1 MTSVNDNRSKDIR
14 NKLSIEEGVLEN
26 SDTKVGLAE
35 EIDNNGVKNNKA
47 VSNIATNID
56 TSIDKNSSKNADK
69 TSRIEQSSTDIPS
82 NVASISKPL
91 QVDDTP
97 LATKTPAL
105 STSAKPKAIRKPRT
119 TPEKPTPPA
128 KTLSST
134 TKPAPQMIVNPTT
147 KTTSNSA
154 MTTTPKPLTTA
165 LATISNKAHTKVS
178 APVSSTVSAMSA
190 IHKDALVNELTK
202 INWQRSDDGTYSPN
216 SYIHRDLSLLAFHL
230 RVLAQAANPR
240 HPLLERLFFLII
252 FSSNMDEFFE
262 IRVAGI
268 MQKLSLG
275 NVADTPHG
283 MRPSEVLDE
292 ISAITHKAIAEQY
305 RILNED
311 ILPAL
316 AKQDIRY
323 LKRDE
328 LNAAQSAWMKR
339 YFIEQVSPVLTPI
352 SIDPAHPFPRLVNK
366 SLNFIAT
373 LEGKDAFGRDINL
386 AIVPAPRSLPRVIR
400 LPDELTGGKEHH
412 VMLSAVIHEHI
423 GELFPGMNVTG
434 CHQFRLTR
442 NADLDLADDVDDIAK
457 ALEGELENRRFG
469 DKVRLEVTTDC
480 PTPISDYLL
489 DEFGLHN
496 NQLYRVNGPVNL
508 TRLLFDF
515 NLPEL
520 RYQPFTRIVPKAFR
534 RDIDKLDKTTS
545 MFAAMRKGDVLVH
558 HPFDSFTPVVNLL
571 WQAANDPKV
580 LAIKQ
585 TLYRSGTNS
594 EIVKALAAAA
604 RNGKEVTAVI
614 ELRARFDEASNISV
628 ANFLHEAGAVVVY
641 GIVGYKTHAKLM
653 LIVRRENDRI
663 RRYVHLGTGN
673 YHAANAKVY
682 TDYGL
687 FTADSDISE
696 DVHKIFQELT
706 GMGKPANL
714 KKLLHA
720 PFTLHDKLISFIDD
734 EIKQAKAGKRA
745 HIIIKV
751 NALTERRLIDKLYD
765 ASQAGVKVELILR
778 SICCLRPQVK
788 GLSENITVR
797 SVVGRFLEHTRVYY
811 FYNNGDERMYCASA
825 DWMDRNLFHRVEVA
839 FPIEDK
845 GLFKQIYYDGLLNY
859 LKDNTQS
866 WSLDGK
872 GNWQQNTPALNEPEH
887 SAQNY
892 LLKVINRVGE

>member
-1 MTSVNDNRSKDIR
+1 MLVSFI
-14 NKLSIEEGVLEN
+14 
-26 SDTKVGLAE
+26 
-35 EIDNNGVKNNKA
+35 KNNNDK
-47 VSNIATNID
+47 IEKTF
-56 TSIDKNSSKNADK
+56 SIK
-69 TSRIEQSSTDIPS
+69 TTIKDDGIPIMIRSS
-82 NVASISKPL
+82 NVAEMDNKHNKSHNTNDIIETNH
-91 QVDDTP
+91 DINDIDT
-97 LATKTPAL
+97 
-105 STSAKPKAIRKPRT
+105 
-119 TPEKPTPPA
+119 E
-128 KTLSST
+128 SST
-134 TKPAPQMIVNPTT
+134 
-147 KTTSNSA
+147 NSA
-154 MTTTPKPLTTA
+154 
-165 LATISNKAHTKVS
+165 V
-178 APVSSTVSAMSA
+178 
-190 IHKDALVNELTK
+190 K
-202 INWQRSDDGTYSPN
+202 INNLLIDSSPDLTEIEWQRSEDGSYSPS
-216 SYIHRDLSLLAFHL
+216 SYINRDLSLLQFHL
-230 RVLAQAANPR
+230 RVLAQAASPR
-240 HPLLERLFFLII
+240 HPLLERLFFLMI
-252 FSSNMDEFFE
+252 FSSNLDEFFE

-268 MQKLSLG
+268 MQKLNLG
-275 NVADTPHG
+275 DVSTSVHG
-283 MRPSEVLDE
+283 MRPSEILNE
-292 ISAITHKAIAEQY
+292 ISAVTHDAIDEQY

-316 AKQDIRY
+316 ALEDIRY

-328 LNAAQSAWMKR
+328 LNAEQSAWMKR

-412 VMLSAVIHEHI
+412 VMLSAIIHEHV
-423 GELFPGMNVTG
+423 GELFPGVNVTG

-442 NADLDLADDVDDIAK
+442 NADLDLADDVEDIAK

-489 DEFGLHN
+489 NEFDLHD

-515 NLPEL
+515 NIPEL
-520 RYQPFTRIVPKAFR
+520 RYKPFTHIVPKPFR
-534 RDIDKLDKTTS
+534 RDFDKLDKTTS

-558 HPFDSFTPVVNLL
+558 HPFHAFSPVVNLL

-594 EIVKALAAAA
+594 EIVQALAAAA
-604 RNGKEVTAVI
+604 LNGKEVTAVI
-614 ELRARFDEASNISV
+614 ELRARFDEASNIAV
-628 ANFLHEAGAVVVY
+628 ANYLQEAGAVVVY

-653 LIVRRENDRI
+653 LIVRREDDKI

-687 FTADSDISE
+687 FSADPDISE
-696 DVHKIFQELT
+696 DVHKIFNELT

-720 PFTLHDKLISFIDD
+720 PFTLHDKLMGFIDD
-734 EIKQAKAGKRA
+734 EITHAKAGKKA

-765 ASQAGVKVELILR
+765 ASQAGVKIELILR
-778 SICCLRPQVK
+778 SMCCLRPQVK

-797 SVVGRFLEHTRVYY
+797 SVIGRFLEHTRIYY
-811 FYNNGDERMYCASA
+811 FHNDGNERLYCGSA

-845 GLFKQIYYDGLLNY
+845 KLSKQIYQDGLLNY
-859 LKDNTQS
+859 LQDNMQAWTLS
-866 WSLDGK
+866 GDGV
-872 GNWQQNTPALNEPEH
+872 WQQIEPAAGELPH
-887 SAQNY
+887 IAQDY
-892 LLKVINRVGE
+892 LLKVINGVGEPV

>member
-1 MTSVNDNRSKDIR
+1 MVEINNNENSGDINDMIDVNSVSEDNNENFNKDI
-14 NKLSIEEGVLEN
+14 S
-26 SDTKVGLAE
+26 
-35 EIDNNGVKNNKA
+35 
-47 VSNIATNID
+47 
-56 TSIDKNSSKNADK
+56 
-69 TSRIEQSSTDIPS
+69 
-82 NVASISKPL
+82 
-91 QVDDTP
+91 
-97 LATKTPAL
+97 
-105 STSAKPKAIRKPRT
+105 
-119 TPEKPTPPA
+119 
-128 KTLSST
+128 
-134 TKPAPQMIVNPTT
+134 
-147 KTTSNSA
+147 
-154 MTTTPKPLTTA
+154 
-165 LATISNKAHTKVS
+165 
-178 APVSSTVSAMSA
+178 VSSSHNDLAD
-190 IHKDALVNELTK
+190 ID
-202 INWQRSDDGTYSPN
+202 WQRSEDGSYSPS
-216 SYIHRDLSLLAFHL
+216 SYINRDLSLLQFHL
-230 RVLAQAANPR
+230 RVLAQAASPR

-252 FSSNMDEFFE
+252 FSSNLDEFFE

-268 MQKLSLG
+268 MQKLNIGDVSTS
-275 NVADTPHG
+275 AHG
-283 MRPSEVLDE
+283 MRPSEVLNE
-292 ISAITHKAIAEQY
+292 ISVITHDAINEQY

-316 AKQDIRY
+316 ALEDIRY

-328 LNAAQSAWMKR
+328 LNAEQSAWMKR
-339 YFIEQVSPVLTPI
+339 YFTEQVVPVLTPI

-412 VMLSAVIHEHI
+412 VMLSAIIHEHI
-423 GELFPGMNVTG
+423 GELFPGMSVTG

-442 NADLDLADDVDDIAK
+442 NADLDLADDVEDIAK

-480 PTPISDYLL
+480 PTHISEYLL
-489 DEFGLHN
+489 NEFELHD

-515 NLPEL
+515 NIPAL
-520 RYQPFTRIVPKAFR
+520 RYQPFTHAIPKAFR
-534 RDIDKLDKTTS
+534 REMDKSDKSTS
-545 MFAAMRKGDVLVH
+545 MFAAMRKSDVLVH
-558 HPFDSFTPVVNLL
+558 HPFHAFSPIINLL
-571 WQAANDPKV
+571 WQAASDPKV

-614 ELRARFDEASNISV
+614 ELRARFDEASNIAV
-628 ANFLHEAGAVVVY
+628 ANYLQEAGAVVVY

-653 LIVRRENDRI
+653 LIVRREEDRI
-663 RRYVHLGTGN
+663 RRYIHLGTGN

-687 FTADSDISE
+687 FSADPDISE

-720 PFTLHDKLISFIDD
+720 PFTLHEKLMSFIDD
-734 EIKQAKAGKRA
+734 EIAHAKAGKRA
-745 HIIIKV
+745 HIIVKA

-765 ASQAGVKVELILR
+765 ASQAGVKIELILR
-778 SICCLRPQVK
+778 SMCCLRPQVK

-797 SVVGRFLEHTRVYY
+797 SLIGRFLEHTRIYY
-811 FYNNGDERMYCASA
+811 FYNDGDERLYCGSA

-839 FPIEDK
+839 FPIENK
-845 GLFKQIYYDGLLNY
+845 KLFKQIYQDGLLNY
-859 LKDNTQS
+859 LQDNTQA
-866 WSLDGK
+866 WTLDGT
-872 GNWQQNTPALNEPEH
+872 GVWQQLQPAAGETPHIAQEH
-887 SAQNY
+887 
-892 LLKVINRVGE
+892 LLKVINGVEESS

>member
-1 MTSVNDNRSKDIR
+1 MDNKHS
-14 NKLSIEEGVLEN
+14 N
-26 SDTKVGLAE
+26 SDKTADVIETYIDANNDVNIESDTDKVDGAINTSNPPTDESLINPYGNQALT
-35 EIDNNGVKNNKA
+35 EID
-47 VSNIATNID
+47 
-56 TSIDKNSSKNADK
+56 
-69 TSRIEQSSTDIPS
+69 
-82 NVASISKPL
+82 
-91 QVDDTP
+91 
-97 LATKTPAL
+97 
-105 STSAKPKAIRKPRT
+105 
-119 TPEKPTPPA
+119 
-128 KTLSST
+128 
-134 TKPAPQMIVNPTT
+134 
-147 KTTSNSA
+147 
-154 MTTTPKPLTTA
+154 
-165 LATISNKAHTKVS
+165 
-178 APVSSTVSAMSA
+178 
-190 IHKDALVNELTK
+190 
-202 INWQRSDDGTYSPN
+202 WQRSEDGNYSPS
-216 SYIHRDLSLLAFHL
+216 SYINRDLSLLQFHL
-230 RVLAQAANPR
+230 RVLAQAADPH
-240 HPLLERLFFLII
+240 HPLLERLFFLMI
-252 FSSNMDEFFE
+252 FSSNIDEFFE

-268 MQKLSLG
+268 MQKLNLG
-275 NVADTPHG
+275 DVSTSVHG
-283 MRPSEVLDE
+283 MRPSEILNE
-292 ISAITHKAIAEQY
+292 ISAVTHDAIAEQY

-316 AKQDIRY
+316 ALEDIRY

-328 LNAAQSAWMKR
+328 LNSEQSAWMKR
-339 YFIEQVSPVLTPI
+339 YFTEQVSPVLTPI

-412 VMLSAVIHEHI
+412 VMLSAIIHEHI

-469 DKVRLEVTTDC
+469 DKVRLEVTTEC

-489 DEFGLHN
+489 NEFELHD

-515 NLPEL
+515 NIPSL
-520 RYQPFTRIVPKAFR
+520 RYQPFTHVIPKPFR
-534 RDIDKLDKTTS
+534 REVDKLDKATS
-545 MFAAMRKGDVLVH
+545 MFAAMRKGDVLAH
-558 HPFDSFTPVVNLL
+558 HPFHAFSPIINLL
-571 WQAANDPKV
+571 WQAASDPKV

-614 ELRARFDEASNISV
+614 ELRARFDEASNIAV
-628 ANFLHEAGAVVVY
+628 ANYLQEAGAVVVY

-653 LIVRRENDRI
+653 LIVRREEGKM

-687 FTADSDISE
+687 FSADPDISE

-720 PFTLHDKLISFIDD
+720 PFTLHDKLMSFIDD
-734 EIKQAKAGKRA
+734 EITHVKAGKRA
-745 HIIIKV
+745 HIIVKV

-765 ASQAGVKVELILR
+765 ASQAGVKIELILR

-797 SVVGRFLEHTRVYY
+797 SVIGRFLEHTRIYY
-811 FYNNGDERMYCASA
+811 FYNDGDERLYCGSA

-845 GLFKQIYYDGLLNY
+845 KLSKQIYQDGLLSY
-859 LKDNTQS
+859 LQDNKQAWILS
-866 WSLDGK
+866 GD
-872 GNWQQNTPALNEPEH
+872 GNWQRTKPAADEAPHIAQEH
-887 SAQNY
+887 
-892 LLKVINRVGE
+892 LLKVINRVGEQV

>member
-1 MTSVNDNRSKDIR
+1 MDNKHS
-14 NKLSIEEGVLEN
+14 N
-26 SDTKVGLAE
+26 SDKTADVIETYIDANNDVNRESDTDKVDGAINTSNPLTDE
-35 EIDNNGVKNNKA
+35 SLINPYGNQVLTEID
-47 VSNIATNID
+47 
-56 TSIDKNSSKNADK
+56 
-69 TSRIEQSSTDIPS
+69 
-82 NVASISKPL
+82 
-91 QVDDTP
+91 
-97 LATKTPAL
+97 
-105 STSAKPKAIRKPRT
+105 
-119 TPEKPTPPA
+119 
-128 KTLSST
+128 
-134 TKPAPQMIVNPTT
+134 
-147 KTTSNSA
+147 
-154 MTTTPKPLTTA
+154 
-165 LATISNKAHTKVS
+165 
-178 APVSSTVSAMSA
+178 
-190 IHKDALVNELTK
+190 
-202 INWQRSDDGTYSPN
+202 WQRSEDGNYSPS
-216 SYIHRDLSLLAFHL
+216 SYINRDLSLLQFHL
-230 RVLAQAANPR
+230 RVLAQAADPH
-240 HPLLERLFFLII
+240 HPLLERLFFLMI
-252 FSSNMDEFFE
+252 FSSNIDEFFE

-268 MQKLSLG
+268 MQKLNLG
-275 NVADTPHG
+275 DVSTSVHG
-283 MRPSEVLDE
+283 MRPSEILNE
-292 ISAITHKAIAEQY
+292 ISAVTHDAIAEQY

-316 AKQDIRY
+316 ALEDIRY

-328 LNAAQSAWMKR
+328 LNAEQSAWMKR
-339 YFIEQVSPVLTPI
+339 YFTEQVSPVLTPI

-412 VMLSAVIHEHI
+412 VMLSAIIHEHI

-469 DKVRLEVTTDC
+469 DKVRLEVTTEC

-489 DEFGLHN
+489 NEFELHD

-515 NLPEL
+515 NIPAL
-520 RYQPFTRIVPKAFR
+520 RYQPFTHVIPKPFR
-534 RDIDKLDKTTS
+534 REVDKLDKATS
-545 MFAAMRKGDVLVH
+545 MFAAMRKGDVLAH
-558 HPFDSFTPVVNLL
+558 HPFHAFSPIINLL
-571 WQAANDPKV
+571 WQAASDPKV

-614 ELRARFDEASNISV
+614 ELRARFDEASNIAV
-628 ANFLHEAGAVVVY
+628 ANYLQEAGAVVVY

-653 LIVRRENDRI
+653 LIVRREEGKM

-687 FTADSDISE
+687 FSADPDISE

-720 PFTLHDKLISFIDD
+720 PFTLHDKLMSFIED
-734 EIKQAKAGKRA
+734 EITHAKAGKRA
-745 HIIIKV
+745 HIIVKV

-765 ASQAGVKVELILR
+765 ASQAGVKIELILR

-797 SVVGRFLEHTRVYY
+797 SVIGRFLEHTRIYY
-811 FYNNGDERMYCASA
+811 FYNDGNERLYCGSA

-845 GLFKQIYYDGLLNY
+845 KLSKQIYQDGLLSY
-859 LKDNTQS
+859 LQDNKQAWTLS
-866 WSLDGK
+866 GD
-872 GNWQQNTPALNEPEH
+872 GNWQRTKPAADEAPHIAQEH
-887 SAQNY
+887 
-892 LLKVINRVGE
+892 LLKVINRVGEPV

>member
-1 MTSVNDNRSKDIR
+1 MDNKHS
-14 NKLSIEEGVLEN
+14 N
-26 SDTKVGLAE
+26 SDKTADVIETYIDENNDVNRESDTDKVDGAINTSNPPTDESLINPYGNQALT
-35 EIDNNGVKNNKA
+35 EID
-47 VSNIATNID
+47 
-56 TSIDKNSSKNADK
+56 
-69 TSRIEQSSTDIPS
+69 
-82 NVASISKPL
+82 
-91 QVDDTP
+91 
-97 LATKTPAL
+97 
-105 STSAKPKAIRKPRT
+105 
-119 TPEKPTPPA
+119 
-128 KTLSST
+128 
-134 TKPAPQMIVNPTT
+134 
-147 KTTSNSA
+147 
-154 MTTTPKPLTTA
+154 
-165 LATISNKAHTKVS
+165 
-178 APVSSTVSAMSA
+178 
-190 IHKDALVNELTK
+190 
-202 INWQRSDDGTYSPN
+202 WQRSEDGNYSPS
-216 SYIHRDLSLLAFHL
+216 SYINRDLSLLQFHL
-230 RVLAQAANPR
+230 RVLAQAADPH
-240 HPLLERLFFLII
+240 HPLLERLFFLMI
-252 FSSNMDEFFE
+252 FSSNIDEFFE

-268 MQKLSLG
+268 MQKLNLG
-275 NVADTPHG
+275 DVSTSVHG
-283 MRPSEVLDE
+283 MRPSEILNE
-292 ISAITHKAIAEQY
+292 ISAVTHDAIAEQY

-316 AKQDIRY
+316 ALEDIRY

-328 LNAAQSAWMKR
+328 LNSEQSAWMKR
-339 YFIEQVSPVLTPI
+339 YFTEQVSPVLTPI

-412 VMLSAVIHEHI
+412 VMLSAIIHEHI

-469 DKVRLEVTTDC
+469 DKVRLEVTTEC

-489 DEFGLHN
+489 NEFELHD

-515 NLPEL
+515 NIPSL
-520 RYQPFTRIVPKAFR
+520 RYQPFTHVIPKPFR
-534 RDIDKLDKTTS
+534 REVDKLDKATS
-545 MFAAMRKGDVLVH
+545 MFAAMRKGDVLAH
-558 HPFDSFTPVVNLL
+558 HPFHAFSPIINLL
-571 WQAANDPKV
+571 WQAASDPKV

-614 ELRARFDEASNISV
+614 ELRARFDEASNIAV
-628 ANFLHEAGAVVVY
+628 ANYLQEAGAVVVY

-653 LIVRRENDRI
+653 LIVRREEGKM

-687 FTADSDISE
+687 FSADPDISE

-720 PFTLHDKLISFIDD
+720 PFTLHDKLMSFIDD
-734 EIKQAKAGKRA
+734 EITHAKAGKRA
-745 HIIIKV
+745 HIIVKV

-765 ASQAGVKVELILR
+765 ASQAGVKIELILR

-797 SVVGRFLEHTRVYY
+797 SVIGRFLEHTRIYY
-811 FYNNGDERMYCASA
+811 FYNDGNERLYCGSA

-845 GLFKQIYYDGLLNY
+845 KLSKQIYQDGLLSY
-859 LKDNTQS
+859 LQDNKQAWILS
-866 WSLDGK
+866 GD
-872 GNWQQNTPALNEPEH
+872 GNWQRTKPAADEALHIAQEH
-887 SAQNY
+887 
-892 LLKVINRVGE
+892 LLKVINRVGEPV

>member
-1 MTSVNDNRSKDIR
+1 MSEMDNTQNNNEVTDIIESHIEANDEVNTNSEADDAVQ
-14 NKLSIEEGVLEN
+14 LSNLPTNVSLNHLNDSEGL
-26 SDTKVGLAE
+26 T
-35 EIDNNGVKNNKA
+35 EID
-47 VSNIATNID
+47 
-56 TSIDKNSSKNADK
+56 
-69 TSRIEQSSTDIPS
+69 
-82 NVASISKPL
+82 
-91 QVDDTP
+91 
-97 LATKTPAL
+97 
-105 STSAKPKAIRKPRT
+105 
-119 TPEKPTPPA
+119 
-128 KTLSST
+128 
-134 TKPAPQMIVNPTT
+134 
-147 KTTSNSA
+147 
-154 MTTTPKPLTTA
+154 
-165 LATISNKAHTKVS
+165 
-178 APVSSTVSAMSA
+178 
-190 IHKDALVNELTK
+190 
-202 INWQRSDDGTYSPN
+202 WQRSEDGNYSPS
-216 SYIHRDLSLLAFHL
+216 SYINRDLSLLQFHL
-230 RVLAQAANPR
+230 RVLAQAADPH
-240 HPLLERLFFLII
+240 HPLLERLFFLMI
-252 FSSNMDEFFE
+252 FSSNIDEFFE

-268 MQKLSLG
+268 MQKLNLG
-275 NVADTPHG
+275 DVSTSIHG
-283 MRPSEVLDE
+283 MRPSEILNE
-292 ISAITHKAIAEQY
+292 ISAVTHDAIAEQY

-316 AKQDIRY
+316 ALEDIRY

-328 LNAAQSAWMKR
+328 LNSEQSAWMKR
-339 YFIEQVSPVLTPI
+339 YFTEQVSPVLTPI

-400 LPDELTGGKEHH
+400 LPDELTGGKEYH
-412 VMLSAVIHEHI
+412 VMLSAIIHEHI

-469 DKVRLEVTTDC
+469 DKVRLEVTTEC

-489 DEFGLHN
+489 NEFELHD

-515 NLPEL
+515 NIPAL
-520 RYQPFTRIVPKAFR
+520 RYQPFTHVVPKPFR
-534 RDIDKLDKTTS
+534 REVDKLDKATS
-545 MFAAMRKGDVLVH
+545 MFAAMRKGDVLAH
-558 HPFDSFTPVVNLL
+558 HPFHAFSPIINLL
-571 WQAANDPKV
+571 WQAASDPKV

-614 ELRARFDEASNISV
+614 ELRARFDEASNIAV
-628 ANFLHEAGAVVVY
+628 ANYLQEAGAVVVY

-653 LIVRRENDRI
+653 LIVRREDDKI

-687 FTADSDISE
+687 FSADPDISE

-720 PFTLHDKLISFIDD
+720 PFTLHDKLMSFIDD
-734 EIKQAKAGKRA
+734 EIAHAKAGKRA
-745 HIIIKV
+745 HIIVKV

-765 ASQAGVKVELILR
+765 ASQAGVKIELILR
-778 SICCLRPQVK
+778 SMCCLRPQVK

-797 SVVGRFLEHTRVYY
+797 SIVGRFLEHTRIYY
-811 FYNNGDERMYCASA
+811 FYNDGDERLYCGSA

-845 GLFKQIYYDGLLNY
+845 RLFKQIYQDGLLNY
-859 LKDNTQS
+859 LQDNKQAWILS
-866 WSLDGK
+866 GDGH
-872 GNWQQNTPALNEPEH
+872 WQQTKLAVSEAPH
-887 SAQNY
+887 IAQEY
-892 LLKVINRVGE
+892 LLKVINRVGESV

>member
-1 MTSVNDNRSKDIR
+1 MVEINNNQNSGDMNKMIDVNSVSEDGNENV
-14 NKLSIEEGVLEN
+14 NKN
-26 SDTKVGLAE
+26 M
-35 EIDNNGVKNNKA
+35 
-47 VSNIATNID
+47 
-56 TSIDKNSSKNADK
+56 
-69 TSRIEQSSTDIPS
+69 
-82 NVASISKPL
+82 SIS
-91 QVDDTP
+91 
-97 LATKTPAL
+97 
-105 STSAKPKAIRKPRT
+105 
-119 TPEKPTPPA
+119 
-128 KTLSST
+128 
-134 TKPAPQMIVNPTT
+134 
-147 KTTSNSA
+147 SNYND
-154 MTTTPKPLTTA
+154 LTY
-165 LATISNKAHTKVS
+165 I
-178 APVSSTVSAMSA
+178 
-190 IHKDALVNELTK
+190 D
-202 INWQRSDDGTYSPN
+202 WQRSEDGSYSPS
-216 SYIHRDLSLLAFHL
+216 SYINRDLSLLQFHL
-230 RVLAQAANPR
+230 RVLAQAASPR

-252 FSSNMDEFFE
+252 FSSNLDEFFE

-268 MQKLSLG
+268 MQKLNIGDVSTS
-275 NVADTPHG
+275 AHG
-283 MRPSEVLDE
+283 MRPSEVLND
-292 ISAITHKAIAEQY
+292 ISAVAHEAIAEQY

-316 AKQDIRY
+316 AKEDIRY

-328 LNAAQSAWMKR
+328 LNSEHSAWMKR
-339 YFIEQVSPVLTPI
+339 YFTEQVSPVLTPI

-412 VMLSAVIHEHI
+412 VMLSAIIHEHI

-442 NADLDLADDVDDIAK
+442 NADLDLADDVEDIAK

-489 DEFGLHN
+489 NEFELHD

-515 NLPEL
+515 NIPAL
-520 RYQPFTRIVPKAFR
+520 RYQPFTQAIPKAFR
-534 RDIDKLDKTTS
+534 REEKKLDKTSS
-545 MFAAMRKGDVLVH
+545 MFAAMRKSDVLVH
-558 HPFDSFTPVVNLL
+558 HPFHSFSPVVNLL

-614 ELRARFDEASNISV
+614 ELRARFDEASNIAV
-628 ANFLHEAGAVVVY
+628 ANYLQEAGAVVVY

-653 LIVRRENDRI
+653 LIIRREDDRI

-687 FTADSDISE
+687 FTADPDISE

-720 PFTLHDKLISFIDD
+720 PFTLHDKLMSFIDD
-734 EIKQAKAGKRA
+734 EIAHAKAGKRA
-745 HIIIKV
+745 HIMVKV
-751 NALTERRLIDKLYD
+751 NALTERRLIAKLYD
-765 ASQAGVKVELILR
+765 ASQAGVKIELILR
-778 SICCLRPQVK
+778 SMCCLRPQVK

-797 SVVGRFLEHTRVYY
+797 SVIGRFLEHTRIYY
-811 FYNNGDERMYCASA
+811 FYNNGDERLYCGSA

-845 GLFKQIYYDGLLNY
+845 KLFQQIYQDGLINY
-859 LKDNTQS
+859 LQDNTQA
-866 WSLDGK
+866 WTLNGDGV
-872 GNWQQNTPALNEPEH
+872 WQQLQPAAGTPPHAAQEH
-887 SAQNY
+887 
-892 LLKVINRVGE
+892 LLTLINGVEASS

>member
-1 MTSVNDNRSKDIR
+1 MDVNNKQDTDSNNTVIAVDNKSHTESRNDN
-14 NKLSIEEGVLEN
+14 LTE
-26 SDTKVGLAE
+26 
-35 EIDNNGVKNNKA
+35 
-47 VSNIATNID
+47 
-56 TSIDKNSSKNADK
+56 
-69 TSRIEQSSTDIPS
+69 
-82 NVASISKPL
+82 VA
-91 QVDDTP
+91 
-97 LATKTPAL
+97 
-105 STSAKPKAIRKPRT
+105 
-119 TPEKPTPPA
+119 
-128 KTLSST
+128 
-134 TKPAPQMIVNPTT
+134 
-147 KTTSNSA
+147 
-154 MTTTPKPLTTA
+154 
-165 LATISNKAHTKVS
+165 
-178 APVSSTVSAMSA
+178 
-190 IHKDALVNELTK
+190 
-202 INWQRSDDGTYSPN
+202 WQRSEDGSYSPS
-216 SYIHRDLSLLAFHL
+216 SYINRDLSLLQFHL
-230 RVLAQAANPR
+230 RVLAQAASPR

-252 FSSNMDEFFE
+252 FSSNIDEFFE

-268 MQKLSLG
+268 MQKLNMGDVSTS
-275 NVADTPHG
+275 VHG
-283 MRPSEVLDE
+283 MRPSEVLNE
-292 ISAITHKAIAEQY
+292 ISTVMHDAIAEQY

-316 AKQDIRY
+316 ALEDIRY

-328 LNAAQSAWMKR
+328 LNAEQSAWMKR
-339 YFIEQVSPVLTPI
+339 YFTEQVSPVLTPI

-412 VMLSAVIHEHI
+412 VMLSAIIHEHI
-423 GELFPGMNVTG
+423 GELFPGMSVTG

-442 NADLDLADDVDDIAK
+442 NADLDLADDVEDIAK

-489 DEFGLHN
+489 NEFELHD

-515 NLPEL
+515 NIPAL
-520 RYQPFTRIVPKAFR
+520 RYQPFTHVVPKEFR
-534 RDIDKLDKTTS
+534 REMDKLDKATS
-545 MFAAMRKGDVLVH
+545 MFAAMRKSDVLVH
-558 HPFDSFTPVVNLL
+558 HPFHAFSPIINLL
-571 WQAANDPKV
+571 WQAASDPKV

-614 ELRARFDEASNISV
+614 ELRARFDEASNIAV
-628 ANFLHEAGAVVVY
+628 ANYLQEAGAVVVY

-653 LIVRRENDRI
+653 LIVRREDDRI

-687 FTADSDISE
+687 FSADPDISE
-696 DVHKIFQELT
+696 DVHNIFQELT

-734 EIKQAKAGKRA
+734 EIAHAKAGKRA
-745 HIIIKV
+745 HIIVKV
-751 NALTERRLIDKLYD
+751 NALTERRLISKLYD
-765 ASQAGVKVELILR
+765 ASQAGVKIELILR
-778 SICCLRPQVK
+778 SMCCLRPQVK

-797 SVVGRFLEHTRVYY
+797 SVIGRFLEHTRVYY
-811 FYNNGDERMYCASA
+811 FYNNGDERLYCGSA

-845 GLFKQIYYDGLLNY
+845 KLFQQVYQDGLLNY
-859 LKDNTQS
+859 LKDNTQAWILS
-866 WSLDGK
+866 GDGV
-872 GNWQQNTPALNEPEH
+872 WQQLQPAAGETPH
-887 SAQNY
+887 TAQEY
-892 LLKVINRVGE
+892 LLKVINGVDASS

>member
-1 MTSVNDNRSKDIR
+1 MDNEKNDGHEVDDNINIDVDIKTDVEVSTS
-14 NKLSIEEGVLEN
+14 
-26 SDTKVGLAE
+26 LAE
-35 EIDNNGVKNNKA
+35 VDENLTKSSSAGLTEID
-47 VSNIATNID
+47 
-56 TSIDKNSSKNADK
+56 
-69 TSRIEQSSTDIPS
+69 
-82 NVASISKPL
+82 
-91 QVDDTP
+91 
-97 LATKTPAL
+97 
-105 STSAKPKAIRKPRT
+105 
-119 TPEKPTPPA
+119 
-128 KTLSST
+128 
-134 TKPAPQMIVNPTT
+134 
-147 KTTSNSA
+147 
-154 MTTTPKPLTTA
+154 
-165 LATISNKAHTKVS
+165 
-178 APVSSTVSAMSA
+178 
-190 IHKDALVNELTK
+190 
-202 INWQRSDDGTYSPN
+202 WQRLDDGSYSAS
-216 SYIHRDLSLLAFHL
+216 SYINRDLSLLQFHL
-230 RVLAQAANPR
+230 RVLAQAASPR

-252 FSSNMDEFFE
+252 FSSNIDEFFE

-268 MQKLSLG
+268 MQKLNMGDVSTS
-275 NVADTPHG
+275 AHG
-283 MRPSEVLDE
+283 MRPSEVLRE
-292 ISAITHKAIAEQY
+292 ISAVTHEAIDEQY

-316 AKQDIRY
+316 AKEDIRY

-328 LNAAQSAWMKR
+328 LTPEQSAWMKQ
-339 YFIEQVSPVLTPI
+339 YFTEQVSPVLTPI

-400 LPDELTGGKEHH
+400 LPDELTGGKEYH
-412 VMLSAVIHEHI
+412 VMLSAVIHEHVSD
-423 GELFPGMNVTG
+423 LFPGMNVTG

-480 PTPISDYLL
+480 PAPISDYLL
-489 DEFGLHN
+489 NEFELHD

-515 NLPEL
+515 NIPAL
-520 RYQPFTRIVPKAFR
+520 RYQPFTHVVPKPFR
-534 RDIDKLDKTTS
+534 REVDKLDKATS
-545 MFAAMRKGDVLVH
+545 MFAAMRKGDVLTH
-558 HPFDSFTPVVNLL
+558 HPFHAFSPIINLL
-571 WQAANDPKV
+571 WQAASDPKV

-614 ELRARFDEASNISV
+614 ELRARFDEASNIAV
-628 ANFLHEAGAVVVY
+628 ANYLQEAGAVVVY

-653 LIVRRENDRI
+653 LIIRREDNKI

-673 YHAANAKVY
+673 YHAGNAKVY

-687 FTADSDISE
+687 FTADPDISE

-720 PFTLHDKLISFIDD
+720 PFTLHEKLMSFIDD
-734 EIKQAKAGKRA
+734 EIAHAKAGKRA
-745 HIIIKV
+745 HIIVKV

-765 ASQAGVKVELILR
+765 ASQAGVKIELILR
-778 SICCLRPQVK
+778 SMCCLRPQVK

-797 SVVGRFLEHTRVYY
+797 SVIGRFLEHTRIYY
-811 FYNNGDERMYCASA
+811 FYNDGDERLYCGSA

-845 GLFKQIYYDGLLNY
+845 KLFKQIYQDGLINY
-859 LKDNTQS
+859 LKDNTQA
-866 WSLDGK
+866 WILGGDGV
-872 GNWQQNTPALNEPEH
+872 WQQLQPAADETPHIAQEH
-887 SAQNY
+887 
-892 LLKVINRVGE
+892 LLKVINGVGESV

>member
-1 MTSVNDNRSKDIR
+1 MVNKQNNNHEINDSIDVGTKTDSELSTNLVKTEEELTASSSKG
-14 NKLSIEEGVLEN
+14 LS
-26 SDTKVGLAE
+26 
-35 EIDNNGVKNNKA
+35 EID
-47 VSNIATNID
+47 
-56 TSIDKNSSKNADK
+56 
-69 TSRIEQSSTDIPS
+69 
-82 NVASISKPL
+82 
-91 QVDDTP
+91 
-97 LATKTPAL
+97 
-105 STSAKPKAIRKPRT
+105 
-119 TPEKPTPPA
+119 
-128 KTLSST
+128 
-134 TKPAPQMIVNPTT
+134 
-147 KTTSNSA
+147 
-154 MTTTPKPLTTA
+154 
-165 LATISNKAHTKVS
+165 
-178 APVSSTVSAMSA
+178 
-190 IHKDALVNELTK
+190 
-202 INWQRSDDGTYSPN
+202 WQRFDDGSYSPS
-216 SYIHRDLSLLAFHL
+216 SYINRDLSLLQFHL
-230 RVLAQAANPR
+230 RVLAQAASPR

-268 MQKLSLG
+268 MQKLNMGDVSTS
-275 NVADTPHG
+275 AHG
-283 MRPSEVLDE
+283 MRPSEVLRE
-292 ISAITHKAIAEQY
+292 ISAVTHKAISEQY

-316 AKQDIRY
+316 AQEDIRY

-328 LNAAQSAWMKR
+328 LTPEQSAWMKQ
-339 YFIEQVSPVLTPI
+339 YFTEQVSPVLTPI

-442 NADLDLADDVDDIAK
+442 NADLDLAEDVDDIAK

-480 PTPISDYLL
+480 PAPISDYLL
-489 DEFGLHN
+489 NEFELHD

-515 NLPEL
+515 NIPAL
-520 RYQPFTRIVPKAFR
+520 RYQPFTHVVPKPFR
-534 RDIDKLDKTTS
+534 REVDKLDKATS
-545 MFAAMRKGDVLVH
+545 MFAAMRKSDVLVH
-558 HPFDSFTPVVNLL
+558 HPFHAFSPIINLL
-571 WQAANDPKV
+571 WQAASDPKV

-614 ELRARFDEASNISV
+614 ELRARFDEASNIAV
-628 ANFLHEAGAVVVY
+628 ANYLQEAGAVVVY

-653 LIVRRENDRI
+653 LIIRRENDKI

-687 FTADSDISE
+687 FSADPDISE

-720 PFTLHDKLISFIDD
+720 PFTLHEKLMSFIDD
-734 EIKQAKAGKRA
+734 EIAQAKAGKRA

-765 ASQAGVKVELILR
+765 ASQAGVKIELILR
-778 SICCLRPQVK
+778 SMCCLRPQVK
-788 GLSENITVR
+788 DLSENITVR
-797 SVVGRFLEHTRVYY
+797 SVIGRFLEHTRIYY
-811 FYNNGDERMYCASA
+811 FYNAGYERLYCGSA

-845 GLFKQIYYDGLLNY
+845 KLFKQIYQDGLINY
-859 LKDNTQS
+859 LHDNTQA
-866 WSLDGK
+866 WTLDGN
-872 GNWQQNTPALNEPEH
+872 GVWQQLQPAADETPHIAQEH
-887 SAQNY
+887 
-892 LLKVINRVGE
+892 LLKVINGVGEST

>member
-1 MTSVNDNRSKDIR
+1 MSEMDNTQNNNEVTDIIESHIEANDEVNT
-14 NKLSIEEGVLEN
+14 N
-26 SDTKVGLAE
+26 SEAD
-35 EIDNNGVKNNKA
+35 DA
-47 VSNIATNID
+47 VQFSNLATNISLNHLND
-56 TSIDKNSSKNADK
+56 SEGLTEID
-69 TSRIEQSSTDIPS
+69 
-82 NVASISKPL
+82 
-91 QVDDTP
+91 
-97 LATKTPAL
+97 
-105 STSAKPKAIRKPRT
+105 
-119 TPEKPTPPA
+119 
-128 KTLSST
+128 
-134 TKPAPQMIVNPTT
+134 
-147 KTTSNSA
+147 
-154 MTTTPKPLTTA
+154 
-165 LATISNKAHTKVS
+165 
-178 APVSSTVSAMSA
+178 
-190 IHKDALVNELTK
+190 
-202 INWQRSDDGTYSPN
+202 WQRSEDGNYSPS
-216 SYIHRDLSLLAFHL
+216 SYINRDLSLLQFHL
-230 RVLAQAANPR
+230 RVLAQAADPH
-240 HPLLERLFFLII
+240 HPLLERLFFLMI
-252 FSSNMDEFFE
+252 FSSNIDEFFE

-268 MQKLSLG
+268 MQKLNLG
-275 NVADTPHG
+275 DVSTSIHG
-283 MRPSEVLDE
+283 MRPSEILNE
-292 ISAITHKAIAEQY
+292 ISAVTHDAIAEQY

-316 AKQDIRY
+316 ALEDIRY

-328 LNAAQSAWMKR
+328 LNSEQSAWMKR
-339 YFIEQVSPVLTPI
+339 YFTEQVSPVLTPI

-400 LPDELTGGKEHH
+400 LPDELTGGKEYH
-412 VMLSAVIHEHI
+412 VMLSAIIHEHI

-469 DKVRLEVTTDC
+469 DKVRLEVTTEC

-489 DEFGLHN
+489 NEFELHD

-515 NLPEL
+515 NIPAL
-520 RYQPFTRIVPKAFR
+520 RYQPFTHVVPKPFR
-534 RDIDKLDKTTS
+534 REVDKLDKATS
-545 MFAAMRKGDVLVH
+545 MFAAMRKGDVLAH
-558 HPFDSFTPVVNLL
+558 HPFHAFSPIINLL
-571 WQAANDPKV
+571 WQAASDPKV

-614 ELRARFDEASNISV
+614 ELRARFDEASNIAV
-628 ANFLHEAGAVVVY
+628 ANYLQEAGAVVVY

-653 LIVRRENDRI
+653 LIVRREDDKI

-687 FTADSDISE
+687 FSADPDISE

-720 PFTLHDKLISFIDD
+720 PFTLHDKLMSFIDD
-734 EIKQAKAGKRA
+734 EIAHAKAGKRA
-745 HIIIKV
+745 HIIVKV

-765 ASQAGVKVELILR
+765 ASQAGVKIELILR
-778 SICCLRPQVK
+778 SMCCLRPQVK

-797 SVVGRFLEHTRVYY
+797 SIVGRFLEHTRIYY
-811 FYNNGDERMYCASA
+811 FYNDGDERLYCGSA

-845 GLFKQIYYDGLLNY
+845 RLFKQIYQDGLLNY
-859 LKDNTQS
+859 LQDNKQAWILS
-866 WSLDGK
+866 GDGD
-872 GNWQQNTPALNEPEH
+872 WQQTKLAASEAPH
-887 SAQNY
+887 IAQEY
-892 LLKVINRVGE
+892 LLKVINRVGESV

>member
-1 MTSVNDNRSKDIR
+1 MV
-14 NKLSIEEGVLEN
+14 EHN
-26 SDTKVGLAE
+26 S
-35 EIDNNGVKNNKA
+35 N
-47 VSNIATNID
+47 
-56 TSIDKNSSKNADK
+56 
-69 TSRIEQSSTDIPS
+69 QSSGELNDMIDVNHVNETAIEKGMQDI
-82 NVASISKPL
+82 I
-91 QVDDTP
+91 
-97 LATKTPAL
+97 
-105 STSAKPKAIRKPRT
+105 
-119 TPEKPTPPA
+119 
-128 KTLSST
+128 LSS
-134 TKPAPQMIVNPTT
+134 Q
-147 KTTSNSA
+147 
-154 MTTTPKPLTTA
+154 
-165 LATISNKAHTKVS
+165 
-178 APVSSTVSAMSA
+178 
-190 IHKDALVNELTK
+190 DELVDVE
-202 INWQRSDDGTYSPN
+202 WQRSEDGSYSPS
-216 SYIHRDLSLLAFHL
+216 SYINRDLSLLQFHL
-230 RVLAQAANPR
+230 RVLAQAASPR

-252 FSSNMDEFFE
+252 FSSNLDEFFE

-268 MQKLSLG
+268 MQKLNIGDVSTS
-275 NVADTPHG
+275 AHG
-283 MRPSEVLDE
+283 MRPSKVLNE
-292 ISAITHKAIAEQY
+292 ISVITHDAINEQY

-316 AKQDIRY
+316 ALEDIRY

-328 LNAAQSAWMKR
+328 LNAEQSAWMKR
-339 YFIEQVSPVLTPI
+339 YFTEQVVPVLTPI

-412 VMLSAVIHEHI
+412 VMLSAIIHEHI

-442 NADLDLADDVDDIAK
+442 NADLDLADDVEDIAK

-480 PTPISDYLL
+480 PAHISEYLL
-489 DEFGLHN
+489 NEFELHD

-515 NLPEL
+515 NIPGL
-520 RYQPFTRIVPKAFR
+520 RYQPFTHAVPKAFR
-534 RDIDKLDKTTS
+534 REMDKSDKSSS
-545 MFAAMRKGDVLVH
+545 MFAAMRKSDVLVH
-558 HPFDSFTPVVNLL
+558 HPFHSFSPVVNLL

-614 ELRARFDEASNISV
+614 ELRARFDEASNIAV
-628 ANFLHEAGAVVVY
+628 ANYLQEAGAVVVY

-653 LIVRRENDRI
+653 LIVRREEDRI
-663 RRYVHLGTGN
+663 RRYIHLGTGN

-687 FTADSDISE
+687 FSADPDISE

-720 PFTLHDKLISFIDD
+720 PFTLHDKLMSFIDD
-734 EIKQAKAGKRA
+734 EIAHAKAGKRA
-745 HIIIKV
+745 HIMVKV
-751 NALTERRLIDKLYD
+751 NALTERRLIAKLYD
-765 ASQAGVKVELILR
+765 ASQAGVKIELILR
-778 SICCLRPQVK
+778 SMCCLRPQVK

-797 SVVGRFLEHTRVYY
+797 SVIGRFLEHTRIYY
-811 FYNNGDERMYCASA
+811 FYNNGDERLYCGSA

-839 FPIEDK
+839 FPIENK
-845 GLFKQIYYDGLLNY
+845 KLFKQIYQDGLINY
-859 LKDNTQS
+859 LQDNTQAWALS
-866 WSLDGK
+866 GT
-872 GNWQQNTPALNEPEH
+872 GVWQQLQPAAGEVPHVAQEH
-887 SAQNY
+887 
-892 LLKVINRVGE
+892 LLKVINGVDESN

>member
-1 MTSVNDNRSKDIR
+1 MNPYGNQALT
-14 NKLSIEEGVLEN
+14 
-26 SDTKVGLAE
+26 
-35 EIDNNGVKNNKA
+35 EID
-47 VSNIATNID
+47 
-56 TSIDKNSSKNADK
+56 
-69 TSRIEQSSTDIPS
+69 
-82 NVASISKPL
+82 
-91 QVDDTP
+91 
-97 LATKTPAL
+97 
-105 STSAKPKAIRKPRT
+105 
-119 TPEKPTPPA
+119 
-128 KTLSST
+128 
-134 TKPAPQMIVNPTT
+134 
-147 KTTSNSA
+147 
-154 MTTTPKPLTTA
+154 
-165 LATISNKAHTKVS
+165 
-178 APVSSTVSAMSA
+178 
-190 IHKDALVNELTK
+190 
-202 INWQRSDDGTYSPN
+202 WQRSEDGNYSPS
-216 SYIHRDLSLLAFHL
+216 SYINRDLSLLQFHL
-230 RVLAQAANPR
+230 RVLAQAADPH
-240 HPLLERLFFLII
+240 HPLLERLFFLMI
-252 FSSNMDEFFE
+252 FSSNIDEFFE

-268 MQKLSLG
+268 MQKLNLG
-275 NVADTPHG
+275 DVSTSVHG
-283 MRPSEVLDE
+283 MRPSEILNE
-292 ISAITHKAIAEQY
+292 ISAVTHDAIAEQY

-316 AKQDIRY
+316 ALEDIRY

-328 LNAAQSAWMKR
+328 LNSEQSAWMKR
-339 YFIEQVSPVLTPI
+339 YFTEQVSPVLTPI

-412 VMLSAVIHEHI
+412 VMLSAIIHEHI

-469 DKVRLEVTTDC
+469 DKVRLEVTTEC

-489 DEFGLHN
+489 NEFELHD

-515 NLPEL
+515 NIPSL
-520 RYQPFTRIVPKAFR
+520 RYQPFTHVIPKPFR
-534 RDIDKLDKTTS
+534 REVDKLDKATS
-545 MFAAMRKGDVLVH
+545 MFAAMRKGDVLAH
-558 HPFDSFTPVVNLL
+558 HPFHAFSPIINLL
-571 WQAANDPKV
+571 WQAASDPKV

-614 ELRARFDEASNISV
+614 ELRARFDEASNIAV
-628 ANFLHEAGAVVVY
+628 ANYLQEAGAVVVY

-653 LIVRRENDRI
+653 LIVRREEGKM

-687 FTADSDISE
+687 FSADPDISE

-720 PFTLHDKLISFIDD
+720 PFTLHDKLMSFIDD
-734 EIKQAKAGKRA
+734 EITHAKAGKRA
-745 HIIIKV
+745 HIIVKV

-765 ASQAGVKVELILR
+765 ASQAGVKIELILR

-797 SVVGRFLEHTRVYY
+797 SVIGRFLEHTRIYY
-811 FYNNGDERMYCASA
+811 FYNDGDERLYCGSA

-845 GLFKQIYYDGLLNY
+845 KLSKQIYQDGLLSY
-859 LKDNTQS
+859 LQDNKQAWILS
-866 WSLDGK
+866 GD
-872 GNWQQNTPALNEPEH
+872 GNWQRTKPAADEAPHIAQEH
-887 SAQNY
+887 
-892 LLKVINRVGE
+892 LLKVINRVGEPV

>member
-1 MTSVNDNRSKDIR
+1 MV
-14 NKLSIEEGVLEN
+14 EHN
-26 SDTKVGLAE
+26 S
-35 EIDNNGVKNNKA
+35 N
-47 VSNIATNID
+47 
-56 TSIDKNSSKNADK
+56 
-69 TSRIEQSSTDIPS
+69 QSSGELNDMIDVNHVNETAIEKGMQDI
-82 NVASISKPL
+82 I
-91 QVDDTP
+91 
-97 LATKTPAL
+97 
-105 STSAKPKAIRKPRT
+105 
-119 TPEKPTPPA
+119 
-128 KTLSST
+128 LSS
-134 TKPAPQMIVNPTT
+134 Q
-147 KTTSNSA
+147 
-154 MTTTPKPLTTA
+154 
-165 LATISNKAHTKVS
+165 
-178 APVSSTVSAMSA
+178 
-190 IHKDALVNELTK
+190 DELVDVE
-202 INWQRSDDGTYSPN
+202 WQRSEDGSYSPS
-216 SYIHRDLSLLAFHL
+216 SYINRDLSLLQFHL
-230 RVLAQAANPR
+230 RVLAQAASPR

-252 FSSNMDEFFE
+252 FSSNLDEFFE

-268 MQKLSLG
+268 MQKLNIGDVSTS
-275 NVADTPHG
+275 AHG
-283 MRPSEVLDE
+283 MRPSKVLNE
-292 ISAITHKAIAEQY
+292 ISVITHDAINEQY

-316 AKQDIRY
+316 ALEDIRY

-328 LNAAQSAWMKR
+328 LNAEQSAWMKR
-339 YFIEQVSPVLTPI
+339 YFTEQVVPVLTPI

-412 VMLSAVIHEHI
+412 VMLSAIIHEHI

-442 NADLDLADDVDDIAK
+442 NADLDLADDVEDIAK

-480 PTPISDYLL
+480 PAHISEYLL
-489 DEFGLHN
+489 NEFELHD

-515 NLPEL
+515 NIPGL
-520 RYQPFTRIVPKAFR
+520 RYQPFTHAVPKAFR
-534 RDIDKLDKTTS
+534 REMDKSDKSSS
-545 MFAAMRKGDVLVH
+545 MFAAMRKSDVLVH
-558 HPFDSFTPVVNLL
+558 HPFHSFSPVVNLL

-614 ELRARFDEASNISV
+614 ELRARFDEASNIAV
-628 ANFLHEAGAVVVY
+628 ANYLQEAGAVVVY

-653 LIVRRENDRI
+653 LIVRREEDRI
-663 RRYVHLGTGN
+663 RRYIHLGTGN

-687 FTADSDISE
+687 FSADPDISE

-706 GMGKPANL
+706 GMGKPASL

-720 PFTLHDKLISFIDD
+720 PFTLHDKLMSFIDD
-734 EIKQAKAGKRA
+734 EIAHAKAGKRA
-745 HIIIKV
+745 HIIIKA

-765 ASQAGVKVELILR
+765 ASQAGVKIELILR
-778 SICCLRPQVK
+778 SMCCLRPQVK

-797 SVVGRFLEHTRVYY
+797 SIIGRFLEHTRIYY
-811 FYNNGDERMYCASA
+811 FYNNGDERLYCGSA

-839 FPIEDK
+839 FPIENK
-845 GLFKQIYYDGLLNY
+845 KLFKQIYQDGLINY
-859 LKDNTQS
+859 LQDNTQAWALS
-866 WSLDGK
+866 GT
-872 GNWQQNTPALNEPEH
+872 GVWQQLQPAAGEVPHVAQEH
-887 SAQNY
+887 
-892 LLKVINRVGE
+892 LLKVINGVDESN

>member
-1 MTSVNDNRSKDIR
+1 M
-14 NKLSIEEGVLEN
+14 
-26 SDTKVGLAE
+26 
-35 EIDNNGVKNNKA
+35 ID
-47 VSNIATNID
+47 
-56 TSIDKNSSKNADK
+56 
-69 TSRIEQSSTDIPS
+69 
-82 NVASISKPL
+82 
-91 QVDDTP
+91 
-97 LATKTPAL
+97 
-105 STSAKPKAIRKPRT
+105 
-119 TPEKPTPPA
+119 
-128 KTLSST
+128 
-134 TKPAPQMIVNPTT
+134 
-147 KTTSNSA
+147 
-154 MTTTPKPLTTA
+154 
-165 LATISNKAHTKVS
+165 
-178 APVSSTVSAMSA
+178 
-190 IHKDALVNELTK
+190 VNELNS
-202 INWQRSDDGTYSPN
+202 INSVSNQANVKDNNENLTQIAWQRSEDGSYSPS
-216 SYIHRDLSLLAFHL
+216 SYINRDLSLLQFHL
-230 RVLAQAANPR
+230 RVLAQAASPY

-252 FSSNMDEFFE
+252 FSSNIDEFFE

-268 MQKLSLG
+268 MQKL
-275 NVADTPHG
+275 NIADISTSAHG
-283 MRPSEVLDE
+283 MRPSEVLNE
-292 ISAITHKAIAEQY
+292 ISTITHDAIAEQY

-311 ILPAL
+311 VLPAL
-316 AKQDIRY
+316 AKEDIRY

-328 LNAAQSAWMKR
+328 LNAEQSAWMKR
-339 YFIEQVSPVLTPI
+339 YFTEQVSPVLTPI

-412 VMLSAVIHEHI
+412 VMLSAIIHEHI

-442 NADLDLADDVDDIAK
+442 NADLDLADDVEDIAK

-480 PTPISDYLL
+480 PVPISDYLL
-489 DEFGLHN
+489 NEFDLHD

-515 NLPEL
+515 NIPAL
-520 RYQPFTRIVPKAFR
+520 RYQPFTHVVPKVFR
-534 RDIDKLDKTTS
+534 REMDKLDKSTS
-545 MFAAMRKGDVLVH
+545 MFAAMRKRDVLVH
-558 HPFDSFTPVVNLL
+558 HPFNAFSPIINLL
-571 WQAANDPKV
+571 WQAASDPKV

-614 ELRARFDEASNISV
+614 ELRARFDEASNIAV
-628 ANFLHEAGAVVVY
+628 ANYLQEAGAVVVY

-653 LIVRRENDRI
+653 LIVRREDDRI

-687 FTADSDISE
+687 FSADADISE

-706 GMGKPANL
+706 GMGKPASL

-720 PFTLHDKLISFIDD
+720 PFTLHEKLMSFIDD
-734 EIKQAKAGKRA
+734 EIAHAKAGKRA
-745 HIIIKV
+745 HIIVKV
-751 NALTERRLIDKLYD
+751 NALTERRLIGKLYD
-765 ASQAGVKVELILR
+765 ASQAGVKIELILR
-778 SICCLRPQVK
+778 SMCCLRPQVK

-797 SVVGRFLEHTRVYY
+797 SVIGRFLEHTRIYY
-811 FYNNGDERMYCASA
+811 FYNNGDERLYCGSA

-845 GLFKQIYYDGLLNY
+845 KLFKQVYEDGLLNY
-859 LKDNTQS
+859 LKDNTQA
-866 WSLDGK
+866 WTLDGD
-872 GNWQQNTPALNEPEH
+872 GVWQQLQPAADEVPH
-887 SAQNY
+887 SAQEY
-892 LLKVINRVGE
+892 LLKVV

>member
-1 MTSVNDNRSKDIR
+1 MSEMDNTQNNNEVTDIIESHIEADDEVNTNSEANDAVQFSNLPTNISLNHLND
-14 NKLSIEEGVLEN
+14 SEGL
-26 SDTKVGLAE
+26 T
-35 EIDNNGVKNNKA
+35 EID
-47 VSNIATNID
+47 
-56 TSIDKNSSKNADK
+56 
-69 TSRIEQSSTDIPS
+69 
-82 NVASISKPL
+82 
-91 QVDDTP
+91 
-97 LATKTPAL
+97 
-105 STSAKPKAIRKPRT
+105 
-119 TPEKPTPPA
+119 
-128 KTLSST
+128 
-134 TKPAPQMIVNPTT
+134 
-147 KTTSNSA
+147 
-154 MTTTPKPLTTA
+154 
-165 LATISNKAHTKVS
+165 
-178 APVSSTVSAMSA
+178 
-190 IHKDALVNELTK
+190 
-202 INWQRSDDGTYSPN
+202 WQRSEDGNYSPS
-216 SYIHRDLSLLAFHL
+216 SYINRDLSLLQFHL
-230 RVLAQAANPR
+230 RVLAQAADPH
-240 HPLLERLFFLII
+240 HPLLERLFFLMI
-252 FSSNMDEFFE
+252 FSSNIDEFFE

-268 MQKLSLG
+268 MQKLNLG
-275 NVADTPHG
+275 DVSTSIHG
-283 MRPSEVLDE
+283 MRPSEILNE
-292 ISAITHKAIAEQY
+292 ISAVTHDAIAEQY

-316 AKQDIRY
+316 ALEDIRY

-328 LNAAQSAWMKR
+328 LNSEQSAWMKR
-339 YFIEQVSPVLTPI
+339 YFTEQVSPVLTPI

-400 LPDELTGGKEHH
+400 LPDELTGGKEYH
-412 VMLSAVIHEHI
+412 VMLSAIIHEHI

-469 DKVRLEVTTDC
+469 DKVRLEVTTEC

-489 DEFGLHN
+489 NEFELHD

-515 NLPEL
+515 NIPAL
-520 RYQPFTRIVPKAFR
+520 RYQPFTHVVPKPFR
-534 RDIDKLDKTTS
+534 REVDKLDKATS
-545 MFAAMRKGDVLVH
+545 MFAAMRKEDVLAH
-558 HPFDSFTPVVNLL
+558 HPFHAFSPIINLL
-571 WQAANDPKV
+571 WQAASDPKV

-614 ELRARFDEASNISV
+614 ELRARFDEASNIAV
-628 ANFLHEAGAVVVY
+628 ANYLQEAGAVVVY

-653 LIVRRENDRI
+653 LIVRREDDKI

-687 FTADSDISE
+687 FSADPDISE

-720 PFTLHDKLISFIDD
+720 PFTLHDKLMSFIDY
-734 EIKQAKAGKRA
+734 EIAHAKAGKRA
-745 HIIIKV
+745 HIIVKV

-765 ASQAGVKVELILR
+765 ASQAGVKIELILR
-778 SICCLRPQVK
+778 SMCCLRPQVK

-797 SVVGRFLEHTRVYY
+797 SIVGRFLEHTRIYY
-811 FYNNGDERMYCASA
+811 FYNDGDERLYCGSA

-845 GLFKQIYYDGLLNY
+845 RLFKQIYQDGLLNY
-859 LKDNTQS
+859 LQDNKQAWILS
-866 WSLDGK
+866 GDGH
-872 GNWQQNTPALNEPEH
+872 WQQTKLAVSEAPH
-887 SAQNY
+887 IAQEY
-892 LLKVINRVGE
+892 LLKVINRVGESV

>member
-1 MTSVNDNRSKDIR
+1 VVEINDNQNSGDMNEMIDVNSVSEDGNENV
-14 NKLSIEEGVLEN
+14 NKNMS
-26 SDTKVGLAE
+26 
-35 EIDNNGVKNNKA
+35 
-47 VSNIATNID
+47 VSSNYND
-56 TSIDKNSSKNADK
+56 L
-69 TSRIEQSSTDIPS
+69 TDI
-82 NVASISKPL
+82 
-91 QVDDTP
+91 D
-97 LATKTPAL
+97 
-105 STSAKPKAIRKPRT
+105 
-119 TPEKPTPPA
+119 
-128 KTLSST
+128 
-134 TKPAPQMIVNPTT
+134 
-147 KTTSNSA
+147 
-154 MTTTPKPLTTA
+154 
-165 LATISNKAHTKVS
+165 
-178 APVSSTVSAMSA
+178 
-190 IHKDALVNELTK
+190 
-202 INWQRSDDGTYSPN
+202 WQRSEDGSYSPS
-216 SYIHRDLSLLAFHL
+216 SYINRDLSLLQFHL
-230 RVLAQAANPR
+230 RVLAQASSSR

-252 FSSNMDEFFE
+252 FSSNIDEFFE

-268 MQKLSLG
+268 MQKLNLG
-275 NVADTPHG
+275 DVVSSPHG
-283 MRPSEVLDE
+283 MRPSEVLAE
-292 ISAITHKAIAEQY
+292 LSAVTHEAIDKQY

-316 AKQDIRY
+316 AKEDIRY

-328 LNAAQSAWMKR
+328 LNAEQSAWMKR
-339 YFIEQVSPVLTPI
+339 YFTEQVSPVLTPI

-489 DEFGLHN
+489 NEFELHD

-515 NLPEL
+515 NIPKL
-520 RYQPFTRIVPKAFR
+520 RYQPFTHIVPKPFR
-534 RDIDKLDKTTS
+534 RELDKLDKSTS
-545 MFAAMRKGDVLVH
+545 IFSAMRKGDVLVH
-558 HPFDSFTPVVNLL
+558 HPFHAFSPIINLL
-571 WQAANDPKV
+571 WEAASDPKV

-614 ELRARFDEASNISV
+614 ELRARFDEASNIAV
-628 ANFLHEAGAVVVY
+628 ANFLQEAGAVVVY

-653 LIVRRENDRI
+653 LIVRREDDRI

-687 FTADSDISE
+687 FSADPDISE

-720 PFTLHDKLISFIDD
+720 PFTLHEKLMSFIDD
-734 EIKQAKAGKRA
+734 EIAHAKAGKRA

-765 ASQAGVKVELILR
+765 ASQAGVKIELILR
-778 SICCLRPQVK
+778 SMCCLRPQVK

-797 SVVGRFLEHTRVYY
+797 SVIGRFLEHTRIYY
-811 FYNNGDERMYCASA
+811 FYNDGDERLYCGSA

-845 GLFKQIYYDGLLNY
+845 KLFKQIYQDGLLNY
-859 LKDNTQS
+859 LQDNVQA
-866 WSLDGK
+866 WALNGDGI
-872 GNWQQNTPALNEPEH
+872 WQQIQPAADEAPH
-887 SAQNY
+887 IAQDH
-892 LLKVINRVGE
+892 LLRVINHVGEPV

>member
-1 MTSVNDNRSKDIR
+1 MDNKHS
-14 NKLSIEEGVLEN
+14 N
-26 SDTKVGLAE
+26 SDKTADVIETYIDENNDVNRESDTDKVDGAINTSNPPTDESLINPYGNQALT
-35 EIDNNGVKNNKA
+35 EID
-47 VSNIATNID
+47 
-56 TSIDKNSSKNADK
+56 
-69 TSRIEQSSTDIPS
+69 
-82 NVASISKPL
+82 
-91 QVDDTP
+91 
-97 LATKTPAL
+97 
-105 STSAKPKAIRKPRT
+105 
-119 TPEKPTPPA
+119 
-128 KTLSST
+128 
-134 TKPAPQMIVNPTT
+134 
-147 KTTSNSA
+147 
-154 MTTTPKPLTTA
+154 
-165 LATISNKAHTKVS
+165 
-178 APVSSTVSAMSA
+178 
-190 IHKDALVNELTK
+190 
-202 INWQRSDDGTYSPN
+202 WQRSEDGNYSPS
-216 SYIHRDLSLLAFHL
+216 SYINRDLSLLQFHL
-230 RVLAQAANPR
+230 RVLAQAADPH
-240 HPLLERLFFLII
+240 HPLLERLFFLMI
-252 FSSNMDEFFE
+252 FSSNIDEFFE

-268 MQKLSLG
+268 MQKLNLG
-275 NVADTPHG
+275 DVSTSVHG
-283 MRPSEVLDE
+283 MRPSEILNE
-292 ISAITHKAIAEQY
+292 ISAVTHDAIAEQY

-316 AKQDIRY
+316 ALEDIRY

-328 LNAAQSAWMKR
+328 LNAEQSAWMKR
-339 YFIEQVSPVLTPI
+339 YFTEQVSPVLTPI

-412 VMLSAVIHEHI
+412 VMLSAIIHEHI

-469 DKVRLEVTTDC
+469 DKVRLEVTTEC

-489 DEFGLHN
+489 NEFELHD

-515 NLPEL
+515 NIPSL
-520 RYQPFTRIVPKAFR
+520 RYQPFTHVIPKPFR
-534 RDIDKLDKTTS
+534 REVDKLDKATS
-545 MFAAMRKGDVLVH
+545 MFAAMRKGDVLAH
-558 HPFDSFTPVVNLL
+558 HPFHAFSPIINLL
-571 WQAANDPKV
+571 WQAASDPKV

-614 ELRARFDEASNISV
+614 ELRARFDEASNIAV
-628 ANFLHEAGAVVVY
+628 ANYLQEAGAVVVY

-653 LIVRRENDRI
+653 LIVRREEGKM

-687 FTADSDISE
+687 FSADPDISE

-720 PFTLHDKLISFIDD
+720 PFTLHDKLMSFIDD
-734 EIKQAKAGKRA
+734 EITHAKAGKRA
-745 HIIIKV
+745 HIIVKV

-765 ASQAGVKVELILR
+765 ASQAGVKIELILR

-797 SVVGRFLEHTRVYY
+797 SVIGRFLEHTRIYY
-811 FYNNGDERMYCASA
+811 FYNDGNERLYCGSA

-845 GLFKQIYYDGLLNY
+845 KLSKQIYQDGLLSY
-859 LKDNTQS
+859 LQDNKQAWILS
-866 WSLDGK
+866 GD
-872 GNWQQNTPALNEPEH
+872 GNWQRTKPAADEAPHIAQEH
-887 SAQNY
+887 
-892 LLKVINRVGE
+892 LLKVINRVGEPV